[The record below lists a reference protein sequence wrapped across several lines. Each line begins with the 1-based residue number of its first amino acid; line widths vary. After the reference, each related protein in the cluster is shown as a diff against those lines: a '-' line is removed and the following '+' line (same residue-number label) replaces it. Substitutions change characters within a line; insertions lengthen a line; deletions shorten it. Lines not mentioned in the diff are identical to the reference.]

1 MTTATG
7 PTPRLDRRDEVML
20 GAHLKDRHVVVIGG
34 SGGIGFATARLAA
47 RHGARVTIGG
57 RSRQRLDEAVEA
69 IGPGT
74 AAHVVDTSDA
84 SAVAAFFDR
93 VGPLD
98 HLVTTAATYVLGSL
112 RDLSIAEARTPFESK
127 FWGQY
132 RAVRAALP
140 KLAADGSIVLVSGAD
155 GARPTAATPAYTAC
169 NAAIEG
175 LARGLAVELSP
186 IRVNAISPGAVDG
199 SLWSRKPEDVRREG
213 FDRYR
218 RGSLLGRLG
227 TEEQMAQAV
236 LFLFGHQFMTGSVV
250 SVDGGFSL
258 R

>member
-1 MTTATG
+1 MNGSTG
-7 PTPRLDRRDEVML
+7 QRSVHDPADDGTLCTQL
-20 GAHLKDRHVVVIGG
+20 TDRHVVVIGG
-34 SGGIGFATARLAA
+34 SGGIGFATARLAT
-47 RHGARVTIGG
+47 RLGARVTIGG
-57 RSRQRLDEAVEA
+57 RSRKRLDEAAERL
-69 IGPGT
+69 GPRASG
-74 AAHVVDTSDA
+74 HVIDTSDD
-84 SAVAAFFDR
+84 SSITAFFDR
-93 VGPLD
+93 TGSLD
-98 HLVTTAATYVLGSL
+98 HLVTTAATYVLGSM
-112 RDLSIAEARTPFESK
+112 RELSPAEARTPFESK

-132 RAVRAALP
+132 LAVRAALP
-140 KLAADGSIVLVSGAD
+140 HLTHDASVVLVSGAD

-199 SLWSRKPEDVRREG
+199 DLWARKRDAVRREG

-218 RGSLLGRLG
+218 RGSVLGRLG

>member
-1 MTTATG
+1 MTAG
-7 PTPRLDRRDEVML
+7 VGERSGLERPDDVML
-20 GAHLKDRHVVVIGG
+20 GDHLRDRHIVVIGG
-34 SGGIGFATARLAA
+34 SGGIGFATAELAS

-57 RSRQRLDEAVEA
+57 RSRQRLDDAAGRLGSRVQ
-69 IGPGT
+69 
-74 AAHVVDTSDA
+74 AHVVDTSDG
-84 SAVAAFFDR
+84 SAIDAFFDR

-98 HLVTTAATYVLGSL
+98 HLVTTAATYVLGSM
-112 RDLSIAEARTPFESK
+112 RELSPAEARTPFESK

-132 RAVRAALP
+132 LAVRAALP
-140 KLAADGSIVLVSGAD
+140 HLAGDGSVVLVSGAD

-199 SLWSRKPEDVRREG
+199 ALWSRKPEEVRREG

-218 RGSLLGRLG
+218 RASVLGKLG

>member
-1 MTTATG
+1 MTTTARERSGLEPEDGVSLVDTLRG
-7 PTPRLDRRDEVML
+7 
-20 GAHLKDRHVVVIGG
+20 RHVVVIGG
-34 SGGIGFATARLAA
+34 SGGIGLATARLAT

-57 RSRQRLDEAVEA
+57 RSRERLEAA
-69 IGPGT
+69 IERLGPC
-74 AAHVVDTSDA
+74 AQAHVVDTSDG
-84 SAVAAFFDR
+84 SAIDAFFDCT
-93 VGPLD
+93 GPLD
-98 HLVTTAATYVLGSL
+98 HLVTTAATYVLGSM
-112 RDLSIAEARTPFESK
+112 RELSPADARTPFESK

-132 RAVRAALP
+132 LAVRAALP
-140 KLAADGSIVLVSGAD
+140 QMADNGSVVLVSGAD

-199 SLWSRKPEDVRREG
+199 ALWARKPDDVRREG
-213 FDRYR
+213 FERYR
-218 RGSLLGRLG
+218 RGSLLGKLG
-227 TEEQMAQAV
+227 TEEHMARAV
-236 LFLFGHQFMTGSVV
+236 LFLFGHEFMTGSVV